1 MISDSTPRK
10 AISRR
15 IFLQRIGLGGLGTL
29 ALGACSDESE
39 ESAATTLDRTI
50 EIGSDRSLLSGPG
63 EPYAVR
69 TELGEAQSGRDGR
82 RRSLIAFHHL
92 SDFRITDEESP
103 ARADWQAECLPPSL
117 EAFRPQ
123 ESLSVQAAEALI
135 GRANALS
142 KSPATGRS
150 VDFAIHTG
158 NAADNAQFNELRW
171 FVDMMDGK
179 PVYPDSGAIGYQG
192 VQTESPASNY
202 GDLLKQAQLPFN
214 PVGLKYPWYAAL
226 GNRDVLVFG
235 STAPGDR
242 ATRIA
247 TGAQKVMRL
256 GPDAVAEACE
266 GSQVLLGPDSS
277 PTILNDPLTVVRS
290 VGKDANRRFLATAD
304 WLAEHFG
311 TADVPGPAGHGFS
324 PDSVASGAAYYAFDR
339 GAVSVIV
346 LNTVNPAGFAAGS
359 IDEPQFLWL
368 EQELITRSSA
378 YYDTAGAQV
387 GAENPDRLIIV
398 ATHHP
403 SDALN
408 NPFPGPN
415 AEERRYQG
423 PDLEAMFH
431 RFPNVVLHVAGHTLE
446 HRVVPR
452 PFSGDQ
458 SRAYWEITTGSPAAW
473 PMQGRLIEIADN
485 RDGTLSIFSTVYDS
499 AAPINPGDAEDPTPD
514 DNQNQR
520 LLASVAR
527 QVAARD
533 PARDDGAS
541 GLAAS
546 DRNAELI
553 LRVSLDTATLPTAT
567 APPREEAP

>member
-15 IFLQRIGLGGLGTL
+15 IFLKRIGLAGLGTL
-29 ALGACSDESE
+29 VLGACSDKREDG
-39 ESAATTLDRTI
+39 AATTLDRTI
-50 EIGSDRSLLSGPG
+50 GLGPDGSLLGGPG

-103 ARADWQAECLPPSL
+103 ARAEWQAECSPPVAG
-117 EAFRPQ
+117 AFRPQ

-135 GRANALS
+135 GRANELS
-142 KSPATGRS
+142 RSPATGRAI
-150 VDFAIHTG
+150 DFAIHTG
-158 NAADNAQFNELRW
+158 NSADNAQFNELRW
-171 FVDMMDGK
+171 FIDMMDGK

-192 VQTESPASNY
+192 VQTESPAPNY
-202 GDLLKQAQLPFN
+202 GDLLKQAQLQFT
-214 PVGLKYPWYAAL
+214 PVGLKYPWYAVQ
-226 GNRDVLVFG
+226 GNRDILVHG
-235 STAPGDR
+235 AAAPGDR

-247 TGAQKVMRL
+247 TGAQKIMIL
-256 GPDAVAEACE
+256 GPDALVEACE
-266 GSQVLLGPDSS
+266 GSQTLLGPDSS

-290 VGKDANRRFLATAD
+290 VGKDGNRRFLAAAD

-311 TADVPGPAGHGFS
+311 TADAPGPAGHGFS
-324 PDSVASGAAYYAFDR
+324 PDSVATGAAYYAFDR

-346 LNTVNPAGFAAGS
+346 LNTVNPAGFAGGS

-368 EQELITRSSA
+368 EQELIARSGVYFDA
-378 YYDTAGAQV
+378 AGAQV
-387 GAENPDRLIIV
+387 ETQNPDRLIIV

-415 AEERRYQG
+415 TEKRRYQG
-423 PDLEAMFH
+423 PDLEALLH
-431 RFPNVVLHVAGHTLE
+431 RFPNVVLHIAGHTLE

-452 PFSGDQ
+452 PFSGDTT
-458 SRAYWEITTGSPAAW
+458 RAYWEITTGSPSYW

-514 DNQNQR
+514 DKQNQR

-533 PARDDGAS
+533 PARDGAP

-546 DRNAELI
+546 DRNAELLI
-553 LRVSLDTATLPTAT
+553 RVSLDAATLPTAT
-567 APPREEAP
+567 AIPREVP

>member
-1 MISDSTPRK
+1 MISDTTPRK

-15 IFLQRIGLGGLGTL
+15 VFLQRVSLAGLGAL
-29 ALGACSDESE
+29 ALGACSDTREDG
-39 ESAATTLDRTI
+39 AATTLGRTI
-50 EIGSDRSLLSGPG
+50 ELGPDGSLLSGPG

-69 TELGEAQSGRDGR
+69 TELGEAQSGRSGR
-82 RRSLIAFHHL
+82 RRSLIAFHHF

-103 ARADWQAECLPPSL
+103 ARAEWQAGCSPPVAG
-117 EAFRPQ
+117 AFRPQ

-142 KSPATGRS
+142 RSPATGRPI
-150 VDFAIHTG
+150 DFAIHTG
-158 NAADNAQFNELRW
+158 NSADNAQFNELRW
-171 FVDMMDGK
+171 FIDMMDGK

-192 VQTESPASNY
+192 VQTGSPAPNY
-202 GDLLKQAQLPFN
+202 GDLLKQAQLQFTPA
-214 PVGLKYPWYAAL
+214 GLKYPWYAVL
-226 GNRDVLVFG
+226 GNRDILVQG

-242 ATRIA
+242 ATRIV
-247 TGAQKVMRL
+247 TGAQKVIAL
-256 GPDAVAEACE
+256 GPDALVEACA
-266 GSQVLLGPDSS
+266 GTQTLLGPDSS
-277 PTILNDPLTVVRS
+277 PTILNDPTTVVRS
-290 VGKDANRRFLATAD
+290 VGKDANRRFLAIPD

-311 TADVPGPAGHGFS
+311 TADAPGPAGHGFS
-324 PDSVASGAAYYAFDR
+324 PDSVAAGAAYYSFDL
-339 GAVSVIV
+339 GAVSVIA

-359 IDEPQFLWL
+359 IDEQQFLWL
-368 EQELITRSSA
+368 EQELIARSGA
-378 YYDTAGAQV
+378 YFDAAGAQV
-387 GAENPDRLIIV
+387 STENPDRLIIV

-423 PDLEAMFH
+423 PDLEALLH
-431 RFPNVVLHVAGHTLE
+431 RFPNVVLHIAGNTLE

-452 PFSGDQ
+452 PFSGDTT
-458 SRAYWEITTGSPAAW
+458 RAYWEITTGSPNFW

-499 AAPINPGDAEDPTPD
+499 AAPVNPGDAEDPTPD

-520 LLASVAR
+520 LWASVAR

-533 PARDDGAS
+533 PARNGGAS
-541 GLAAS
+541 GLSAS

-553 LRVSLDTATLPTAT
+553 IRVSLDTATLPTA
-567 APPREEAP
+567 AAIPREAP